1 MIIDIR
7 ENYEY
12 RIGHIPDAINIS
24 KELLELSP
32 EKYLIK
38 NKIYTLYC
46 DRGIISSELSNKLNK
61 LGYKTKSL
69 KGGYLEY
76 LKTK

>member
-24 KELLELSP
+24 KELLELNP
-32 EKYLIK
+32 EKYLNR

-46 DRGIISSELSNKLNK
+46 DRGIVSSELSSKLNK
-61 LGYKTKSL
+61 LGYNTKSL
-69 KGGYLEY
+69 KGGYLGY